1 MNTSVY
7 KVKQIGRVCELSVQE
22 VLDKSIEEL
31 IDQGKR
37 FVILNEKDEDS
48 EDVLRYDS

>member
-7 KVKQIGRVCELSVQE
+7 KVKQIGRVCELTVNE
-22 VLDKSIEEL
+22 VLDKSVEEL

-37 FVILNEKDEDS
+37 FVILNEKEDS
-48 EDVLRYDS
+48 EEMIEK

>member
-7 KVKQIGRVCELSVQE
+7 KVRQIGRVCELTVQE

-37 FVILNEKDEDS
+37 FVILNEKEDS
-48 EDVLRYDS
+48 EEALRDDS

>member
-7 KVKQIGRVCELSVQE
+7 KVRQIGRVCEFSVNE
-22 VLDKSIEEL
+22 VLNMSVEEL

-37 FVILNEKDEDS
+37 FVIKNEEEIS
-48 EDVLRYDS
+48 EDMLEDDY

>member
-7 KVKQIGRVCELSVQE
+7 KVRQIGRVCELSVQE

-37 FVILNEKDEDS
+37 FVILSEKDDS
-48 EDVLRYDS
+48 EEMMSNDN